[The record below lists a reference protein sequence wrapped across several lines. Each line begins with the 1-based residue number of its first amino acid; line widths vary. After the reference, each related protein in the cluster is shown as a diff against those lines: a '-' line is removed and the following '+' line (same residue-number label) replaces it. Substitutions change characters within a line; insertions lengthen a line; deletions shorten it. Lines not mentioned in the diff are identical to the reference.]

1 MDEVTAIRVGLAG
14 TLARWEGS
22 PQPRAVERRASAVT
36 LIAPHRARAGA
47 PLLVFVLLFSSA
59 CATLGPPRQELVVTA
74 TAYNSVPAQTDGD
87 PEIGAWG
94 DRLRPGMRAVAVS
107 ADLVAL
113 GLVRNSRVRI
123 EGLGGEYRVLDKMP
137 PYWERRI
144 DIFMGADRR
153 AARSWGKRSTRIEW
167 APPARRR
174 WGFLCRLFGTC
185 G

>member
-1 MDEVTAIRVGLAG
+1 VAEVT
-14 TLARWEGS
+14 
-22 PQPRAVERRASAVT
+22 
-36 LIAPHRARAGA
+36 
-47 PLLVFVLLFSSA
+47 PLRPAKAALLLCALLFSSA

-74 TAYNSVPAQTDGD
+74 TAYNAVPAQTDGD

-94 DRLRPGMRAVAVS
+94 DRLRPGTRAIAVS
-107 ADLVAL
+107 PDLLAL
-113 GLVRNSRVRI
+113 GLLRNSRVRI
-123 EGLGGEYRVLDKMP
+123 EGLEGEYRVLDKMP
-137 PYWERRI
+137 PCWERRI

-185 G
+185 D